1 MAELV
6 FRVAIPGVAD
16 ISVFNDTSIEGL
28 PHGAWVI
35 NNFPRMLV
43 EARLT
48 VGGQPSETSP
58 SSVHHSQPNALDFLA
73 ATVSGVS
80 TVLVPELMLSVQ
92 EVPVSLIQSLKE
104 QSAPCQTEEAVLP
117 SVLRDSVEQ

>member
-73 ATVSGVS
+73 ATVSGV
-80 TVLVPELMLSVQ
+80 PELMLSVQ